1 MHRSLQIRKQAARA
15 KLRKLRPMGLL
26 RLPRAY
32 HPDAMPFELTSYC
45 LKTLNDF
52 KWQSYTEKHKAAIG
66 LSCVACFERSVGIF
80 ADRGASKI
88 MMFQESLAF
97 DLIKCSY
104 IKTSF
109 YVGTVMLS
117 VQIGPFRLPFRQKS
131 VKICRITY
139 SVQLT
144 FRF

>member
-52 KWQSYTEKHKAAIG
+52 KWQSYTEKHKAGRAALG
-66 LSCVACFERSVGIF
+66 LSCVACIERSVGVF

-88 MMFQESLAF
+88 MMFQESLYKVFLHKYFVLCRNGHAF
-97 DLIKCSY
+97 SSNWPISL
-104 IKTSF
+104 
-109 YVGTVMLS
+109 TVPS
-117 VQIGPFRLPFRQKS
+117 
-131 VKICRITY
+131 KICEN
-139 SVQLT
+139 L
-144 FRF
+144 

>member
-1 MHRSLQIRKQAARA
+1 M
-15 KLRKLRPMGLL
+15 
-26 RLPRAY
+26 PRAY

-52 KWQSYTEKHKAAIG
+52 KWQSYTEKHKAGRAALA
-66 LSCVACFERSVGIF
+66 LSCVACFERSVGVF

-88 MMFQESLAF
+88 MMFQEGLAF

-104 IKTSF
+104 IKTLF

-117 VQIGPFRLPFRQKS
+117 APIGPFRLQFRQKS
-131 VKICRITY
+131 AKICRNTY
-139 SVQLT
+139 SAQLI